1 MSTPE
6 SIEFSNSAFNKSHCL
21 ASHDLASHNAI
32 GDFGPDS
39 SLGFSVPNY
48 RSGYYMRTGSKRF
61 FDITT
66 AIFALL
72 LFLPLFIFVGTAI
85 LLADGRPIYFSHKR
99 VGRGGKCFNCIKF
112 RTMAN
117 DAEERLRLLLETDST
132 SRSEWAEMHKLRNDP
147 RVNSVGLL
155 LRKASLDELP
165 QLFNVLKGDMSLVG
179 PRPIVEE
186 EVVRYKQHFAI
197 VASVRPGITGLWQV
211 CGRSGTSYDRRV
223 ALDVEYVQTMSFYQD
238 IRILLRTVWVVLAGR
253 GSF

>member
-6 SIEFSNSAFNKSHCL
+6 PARFSNSAFHKSHY
-21 ASHDLASHNAI
+21 LASHNAI
-32 GDFGPDS
+32 GDFSPAS
-39 SLGFSVPNY
+39 SLGPSVSNY
-48 RSGYYMRTGSKRF
+48 QSGYYVRAGSKRF
-61 FDITT
+61 FDIVT

-72 LFLPLFIFVGTAI
+72 LFLPLFIFVGSAI

-99 VGRGGKCFNCIKF
+99 VGCGGKSFNCIKF

-117 DAEERLRLLLETDST
+117 DAEERLRLLLKTDST
-132 SRSEWAEMHKLRNDP
+132 SRREWAEIHKLRNDP
-147 RVNSVGLL
+147 RVSTVGLL
-155 LRKASLDELP
+155 LRKTSLDELP
-165 QLFNVLKGDMSLVG
+165 QLFNVLKGDMSIVG

-186 EVVRYKQHFAI
+186 EVVRYKEHFAI

-238 IRILLRTVWVVLAGR
+238 IRILIRTVGVVLARR